1 MLEELLPAF
10 GIPVLHFQDWEG
22 DDIIYILSKM
32 CKNSI
37 VVSDDKD
44 LLQLIREDNT
54 GKCRVR
60 RAMRDEFWDIQSLK
74 EKDMDI
80 NKYIACKA
88 IVGDGSDN
96 IPSAC
101 FQVGEKTAPDLYK
114 LYEDVCIRRG
124 LPFPT
129 TEEDLA
135 IRCKEVNISKRKAY
149 LNFNENQFLINESLT
164 NLQLV
169 DEEIDENLLKT
180 IYQDV
185 NNSVNKVN
193 NDLILE
199 KFTEYQFNSL
209 NQSDLVDRVESL
221 RKIILE
227 DDNNL
232 PEMIKVSSGLF
243 DI

>member
-1 MLEELLPAF
+1 MLNNLTN
-10 GIPVLHFQDWEG
+10 
-22 DDIIYILSKM
+22 DDIHRIYNDISNNSSYTDILIENDDFAS
-32 CKNSI
+32 NDTEPSI
-37 VVSDDKD
+37 S
-44 LLQLIREDNT
+44 
-54 GKCRVR
+54 GG
-60 RAMRDEFWDIQSLK
+60 AS
-74 EKDMDI
+74 MDI

-209 NQSDLVDRVESL
+209 NQSDLVSRVESL